1 MNRLSGRKWI
11 MAPVFAAVAG
21 MAAVEA
27 RAQAPVDTNNTVIA
41 DFESNLMS
49 TMWNGYWFHFNDAA
63 SASAA
68 DSTLY
73 GNSTI
78 TSLDSL
84 GNPFYND
91 STGEFDP
98 RTYPL
103 GHTGEPNTKSSR
115 MAFKLGDR
123 LLGCGAG
130 CSYQPYVG
138 WGLVLTTQRF
148 NPSDTFDLTGAT
160 AVSFWA
166 KSDTDTVTVDY
177 SLTIRDTIN
186 TSDYSVALKIGP
198 TWAKYT
204 ISLNPATTPLKQPT
218 WAAKKPFDLRHVA
231 GMGFGFN
238 RGENSKFPTNGMSI
252 DDITFENWR
261 YIDPSLIE
269 GIRSWSRASAS
280 RSAFRLQIKGSQVH
294 LIRTDGDR
302 ITPFN
307 LNGRAFPAR

>member
-1 MNRLSGRKWI
+1 MDQISSGKWI
-11 MAPVFAAVAG
+11 IAPVFAAVLGLAAG
-21 MAAVEA
+21 EV
-27 RAQAPVDTNNTVIA
+27 RAQAAVDTNNTVIA
-41 DFESNLMS
+41 DFESNLQS
-49 TMWNGYWFHFNDAA
+49 TMWNGYWYHFDDAN
-63 SASAA
+63 SVSAA

-73 GNSTI
+73 GNSVI

-84 GNPFYND
+84 GNPFYD
-91 STGEFDP
+91 TSGYYDK

-103 GHTGEPNTKSSR
+103 GHTGEADSHSSR

-123 LLGCGAG
+123 LLSCGAA

-138 WGLVLTTQRF
+138 WGLVLTTYRF
-148 NPSDTFDLTGAT
+148 NPADTFDLTGAT
-160 AVSFWA
+160 AISFWA

-177 SLTIRDTIN
+177 SLFIRDTSN
-186 TSDYSVALKIGP
+186 APDYSQAIKIGP
-198 TWAKYT
+198 QWTKYT
-204 ISLNPATTPLKQPT
+204 ISLNPATTKLQQPT

-252 DDITFENWR
+252 DDITIENWK
-261 YIDPSLIE
+261 YVEPPIID

-280 RSAFRLQIKGSQVH
+280 RAGYRLQIKGSQVH
-294 LIRTDGDR
+294 LIRADGNR